1 MIQKLN
7 FYSIISSKRVQ
18 EHWMQNVITLH
29 IKYVNQI

>member
-18 EHWMQNVITLH
+18 EHWMQNVITLR
-29 IKYVNQI
+29 IKYVSQT